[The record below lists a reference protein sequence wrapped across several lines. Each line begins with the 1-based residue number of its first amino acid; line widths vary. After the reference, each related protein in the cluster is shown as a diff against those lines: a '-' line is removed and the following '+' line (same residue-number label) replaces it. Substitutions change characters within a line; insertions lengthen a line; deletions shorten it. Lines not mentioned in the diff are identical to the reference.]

1 MNVPATTIQEQLS
14 ILKNRNVRLDENSA
28 GILLQYGYYN
38 LINGYKDA
46 FIDKKR
52 SNLRHSDFYTEGTT
66 LEQIVTLYL
75 FDANL
80 RRNVLN
86 CVTIIETQMKS
97 LISLHFSSRFGTNH
111 WNYLRPNSFTRSPKE
126 RQHVNSLLYKLN
138 KCIKTFSTRKP
149 HPAICHFIKKYN
161 QVPLWVLN
169 TVISFGTM
177 ANFYDLLPDDMK
189 KDIAHTVNPKL
200 APKTLSSI
208 LYYLTD
214 IRNKCAH
221 NNRLYTHKIDQRST
235 RVATIPQLD
244 IHKQLNLPIS
254 GPGAIYTYGQ
264 DDILA
269 ALICIA
275 VFFGQNHVYQ
285 VNYEGIDSSLAFL
298 SENISPSVESFVR
311 DITGL
316 KHKYI
321 TKLEDISI

>member
-1 MNVPATTIQEQLS
+1 MDIPAKTIEEQLS
-14 ILKNRNVRLDENSA
+14 ILESRNVKLDESSA
-28 GILLQYGYYN
+28 SILLQYGYYN

-46 FIDKKR
+46 FIDKKQ
-52 SNLRHSDFYTEGTT
+52 SSFLHSDFYMEGTT
-66 LEQIVTLYL
+66 IEQIVTLYL

-80 RRNVLN
+80 RRNILS

-97 LISLHFSSRFGTNH
+97 LISLYFSARFGTNH
-111 WNYLRPNSFTRSPKE
+111 WNYLRPNSFTQSPKE
-126 RQHVNSLLYKLN
+126 TQHVNSLLYKLN

-149 HPAICHFIKKYN
+149 HPAICHFVKKYN

-169 TVISFGTM
+169 TVMSFGTM
-177 ANFYDLLPDDMK
+177 ANFYDLLLDDMK
-189 KDIAHTVNPKL
+189 KDIAHAVNPQL
-200 APKTLSSI
+200 TPKTLSSI

-221 NNRLYTHKIDQRST
+221 NNRLYTHKIDQRAT
-235 RVATIPQLD
+235 RIATIPQLD

-254 GPGAIYTYGQ
+254 HPGAIYSYGQ

-285 VNYEGIDSSLAFL
+285 INYEGIDDSLTFL
-298 SENISPSVESFVR
+298 SEKISPSVECFVR
-311 DITGL
+311 DVTGL
-316 KHKYI
+316 KHEYI
-321 TKLEDISI
+321 AALESLSI